1 MKCPEKEN
9 VYKAE
14 QTRGF
19 LGLEAEG
26 QNDCK

>member
-14 QTRGF
+14 HISGF